1 MSAYSIEIE
10 RIILTDLGVTPDRAE
25 HIRAL
30 VGTELRRL
38 LAQGEGLEGLT
49 GGEIRHLA
57 APSMHVADAH
67 DDDQR
72 IANGVAQSIAQAI
85 HGAKGE

>member
-1 MSAYSIEIE
+1 MKAHSIEID

-38 LAQGEGLEGLT
+38 LMQGEGLEGLA

-57 APSMHVADAH
+57 APSMHLTNAR
-67 DDDQR
+67 DDHH

-85 HGAKGE
+85 RGAKGK

>member
-1 MSAYSIEIE
+1 MKAHSIEID
-10 RIILTDLGVTPDRAE
+10 RIILTDLDVTPDRAE

-30 VGTELRRL
+30 VGTELCRL

-57 APSMHVADAH
+57 APSMHVTDAR
-67 DDDQR
+67 DDHR

-85 HGAKGE
+85 RGAKGK